1 MLPQI
6 SVDLFRTCPTS
17 IRQYRKMWMRTRMFY
32 TTISWR
38 FVSIDQ
44 FTVNINCLNYE
55 LLANLTHRFHHHF
68 HHHLHRRRHHHHHH
82 DHHQQ
87 HYHHRH
93 CHVTV
98 VTITIT
104 ISTPT
109 TVLPL
114 LIIIVVVIYVIIISS
129 NRGSIFIILEKYF
142 KMLYW
147 MKRNLNSS

>member
-44 FTVNINCLNYE
+44 FTVNINCLNYNVSE
-55 LLANLTHRFHHHF
+55 FDPSFPPPLSSSSSSSSSSSPPSRPPPTTLPPSSLPCYSRHHYHHHF
-68 HHHLHRRRHHHHHH
+68 
-82 DHHQQ
+82 
-87 HYHHRH
+87 YHHYR
-93 CHVTV
+93 
-98 VTITIT
+98 
-104 ISTPT
+104 P
-109 TVLPL
+109 PL
-114 LIIIVVVIYVIIISS
+114 LIIIVVVIYVISSSS
-129 NRGSIFIILEKYF
+129 NRGSIFIIFEKYF

-147 MKRNLNSS
+147 MKRNLNSN